1 MSNIASAPKNEIARV
16 AKRDIRAETQPLKSA
31 AAKHRSGI
39 ADLKRRVQ
47 ALEQQLRRLEKNPE
61 EAVRATVQA
70 NDTGPP
76 RRFSASR
83 LVAQRRRL
91 GLSAEAFGKL
101 IGVSEQSIYNWE
113 QGKVRPRDQQ
123 LQTIADARGLSKRQA
138 GERLESPAR

>member
-1 MSNIASAPKNEIARV
+1 MSNIASALKNEIARV

-47 ALEQQLRRLEKNPE
+47 ALEQQLRRLEKNAGA
-61 EAVRATVQA
+61 AVRVPVEAD
-70 NDTGPP
+70 DTGLP

-83 LVAQRRRL
+83 LAAQRRRL

-101 IGVSEQSIYNWE
+101 IGVSGISVYKWE
-113 QGKVRPRDQQ
+113 GGKARPRTQQ
-123 LQTIADARGLSKRQA
+123 LEAIAAARGLSKRQA
-138 GERLESPAR
+138 HELLEAMSV